1 MLTAPGSSST
11 LATTL
16 AEALD
21 ALVPEP
27 LQFEGGRP
35 NGNVLYAPRPER
47 FEEGLRVRGPAEA
60 LQKRL
65 LGSTSATKVF
75 LSGHVGSGKSTEIRR
90 LAASEPI
97 RSAFS
102 PIFLAIEEGY
112 RQHLDIAQLLY
123 LMACALF
130 DFGQKRGLLS
140 GENAWTVPLRDLD
153 QRLFGDAGLH
163 AKQGATSA
171 ELNLFFVKVRQ
182 ELKLEEKRRRQF
194 REIGETQLT
203 ILLDL
208 VKGLDLDIRKNQTLE
223 GDARSPL
230 LLIDDLDKVREPA
243 AQEDVFRNNI
253 SVLFDPPMRV
263 LYTVPTGVAFDRCPP
278 ALRQARVHLYPVPVL
293 KKQAPGAPTFDPEQS
308 INEVGLPFLDAVL
321 RSRVAPGLF
330 DGDAVRKAAVYSGG
344 VLRTFFWLLRA
355 GIDVAQANDL
365 TTVDGRVMRVAIKN
379 ERLNESQAMRE
390 EHYKKLAEVHHTNGF
405 SQETDGYYLDYSYV
419 IECYND
425 KVWYAANPLLWAL
438 LEPYSK

>member
-1 MLTAPGSSST
+1 MWTAPGSSSA

-16 AEALD
+16 SEALD

-27 LQFEGGRP
+27 LQFEGDRP

-60 LQKRL
+60 LEKRL
-65 LGSTSATKVF
+65 LGSTSTTKVF

-90 LAASEPI
+90 LAAKPAI
-97 RSAFS
+97 RDAFS
-102 PIFLAIEEGY
+102 PIFLAVEEGY

-130 DFGQKRGLLS
+130 DFGQNRGLLS
-140 GENAWTVPLRDLD
+140 GENAWTAPLRDLD
-153 QRLFGDAGLH
+153 QRLFGDAGHH
-163 AKQGATSA
+163 AKQGAISA
-171 ELNLFFVKVRQ
+171 ELDLLFVKVRK

-208 VKGLDLDIRKNQTLE
+208 VKGLDLDIRKNLTLQ
-223 GDARSPL
+223 GNARSPL
-230 LLIDDLDKVREPA
+230 LLVDDLDEVREPA
-243 AQEDVFRNNI
+243 AQEDIFRKNV
-253 SVLFDPPMRV
+253 SVLFDPPLRI
-263 LYTVPTGVAFDRCPP
+263 LYTMPTGVAFDRCPP
-278 ALRQARVHLYPVPVL
+278 ALRQARVHLYPVPIL
-293 KKQAPGAPTFDPEQS
+293 KKQVPGSPIFDPEES

-330 DGDAVRKAAVYSGG
+330 DGGAVRKAAVYSGG
-344 VLRTFFWLLRA
+344 VLRTFFHLLRL
-355 GIDVAQANDL
+355 GIDVARDNDL
-365 TTVDGRVMRVAIKN
+365 GTVDERVMRVAIKN
-379 ERLNESQAMRE
+379 ERLDESQAMRE
-390 EHYKKLAEVHHTNGF
+390 EHYEALAEVHRTNGL
-405 SQETDGYYLDYSYV
+405 SQETDGQYLDDSYV
-419 IECYND
+419 IECSND

>member
-1 MLTAPGSSST
+1 MLTATGSS
-11 LATTL
+11 LAPAATL

-27 LQFEGGRP
+27 LQFEGDHP
-35 NGNVLYAPRPER
+35 NGDVLYAPRPER

-65 LGSTSATKVF
+65 LGSTFATKVF

-97 RSAFS
+97 RKAFS
-102 PIFLAIEEGY
+102 PIVLAIEEGY

-123 LMACALF
+123 LMGCALF
-130 DFGQKRGLLS
+130 EFGQQNALLS
-140 GENAWTVPLRDLD
+140 GENAWTGPLRDLD
-153 QRLFGDAGLH
+153 QRLFGDAGLS

-171 ELNLFFVKVRQ
+171 ELNFFFVKVRQ

-194 REIGETQLT
+194 RDIAETQLT

-208 VKGLDLDIRKNQTLE
+208 LRGLDLDIRKNLALK

-230 LLIDDLDKVREPA
+230 LLIDDLDKVREPV
-243 AQEDVFRNNI
+243 AQEDVFRKNI
-253 SVLFDPPMRV
+253 SVLFDPPLRV

-278 ALRQARVHLYPVPVL
+278 ALRQARVHLYPVPIL
-293 KKQAPGAPTFDPEQS
+293 KKQVPGSPSFDPEQS

-321 RSRVAPGLF
+321 RSRVAPGVF
-330 DGDAVRKAAVYSGG
+330 DADAVRKAAVYSGG

-355 GIDVAQANDL
+355 GLDVAQANDL
-365 TTVDGRVMRVAIKN
+365 SMVDGRVMRVALKN
-379 ERLNESQAMRE
+379 ERLNESQAMRD
-390 EHYKKLAEVHHTNGF
+390 EHYKALAEVHRTNGF
-405 SQETDGYYLDYSYV
+405 SLETDGSYLDYSYV

-425 KVWYAANPLLWAL
+425 KVWYEANPLLWAL
-438 LEPYSK
+438 LEPYCK